1 MYVCMYVSM
10 YVCMST
16 DPGYKQAHTLI
27 NWLPTNRL
35 SAAIIYTDPGL
46 YELVCTL
53 VSSLLI
59 GN

>member
-1 MYVCMYVSM
+1 MYVSM

-27 NWLPTNRL
+27 NWLPTNGL
-35 SAAIIYTDPGL
+35 SAVIIYTDPGL

-53 VSSLLI
+53 VSSLLT